1 MLTSRD
7 APREVYPAPSES
19 VGRPVAVRRR
29 PCGCGQKDLR
39 EIAEA
44 SAELVQ
50 TAHEGAEPP
59 QHY

>member
-1 MLTSRD
+1 MGRLR
-7 APREVYPAPSES
+7 R
-19 VGRPVAVRRR
+19 VGPVRKEPQRVGPPPR

-50 TAHEGAEPP
+50 TDQEGAEPP